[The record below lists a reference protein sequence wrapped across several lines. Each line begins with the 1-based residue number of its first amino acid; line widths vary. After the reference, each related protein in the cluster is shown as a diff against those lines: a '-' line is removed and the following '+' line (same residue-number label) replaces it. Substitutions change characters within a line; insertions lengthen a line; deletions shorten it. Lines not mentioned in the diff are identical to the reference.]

1 MPRRKKQDKIENKK
15 VSTTPLP
22 SPEYSNEEK
31 VINFI
36 DKIIKQNIKIEKEK
50 EKERFSDVNN
60 LISINSEWLDSFII
74 MGYDLNGDEFV
85 ISKSYTDK
93 DYNSLML
100 LLKKVFINL
109 FMKNE

>member
-1 MPRRKKQDKIENKK
+1 MPRKKKSDQSENKK
-15 VSTTPLP
+15 ITTTI
-22 SPEYSNEEK
+22 SPQFTDEENVVK
-31 VINFI
+31 FI
-36 DKIIKQNIKIEKEK
+36 DKVIKQNIKIEKQK
-50 EKERFSDVNN
+50 EKERLSDFNN
-60 LISINSEWLDSFII
+60 LVAINSEWLDSFII
-74 MGYDLNGDEFV
+74 LGYNIDGDEVV